1 MPILPLSIENGFL
14 APSEPGWAGRGRMAE
29 QRTSQALLA
38 AMNRRF
44 SPMVLILSSLSSSTS
59 PPSFILSVLILLLKV
74 MVGGTK
80 WDSRPKW
87 HKKIG
92 LSLGTVW
99 TEYKGIRNL
108 LFA

>member
-14 APSEPGWAGRGRMAE
+14 APSESGWAGRGRMAE

-80 WDSRPKW
+80 WDAD
-87 HKKIG
+87 
-92 LSLGTVW
+92 LS
-99 TEYKGIRNL
+99 GIRRL
-108 LFA
+108 G

>member
-14 APSEPGWAGRGRMAE
+14 APSESGWAGRGRMAK

-59 PPSFILSVLILLLKV
+59 PPSFILSVLILVLKV

-87 HKKIG
+87 HKKVG
-92 LSLGTVW
+92 LSLGTV
-99 TEYKGIRNL
+99 
-108 LFA
+108 